1 MVYLDYIYLRH
12 FMQKNIFRVNG
23 SFLSVSPAIIFLLL
37 FFVIPFVVLVY
48 FSLLPMDQG
57 KIIGGPSF
65 ETYRKLLSDPY
76 TYYLFGR
83 TIGLSSLV
91 TLLCVLFGYPVA
103 FIFSK
108 IKQPALKSIIL
119 VIVSAPLL
127 TSSLILSF
135 GWIIILGK
143 FGLANELLQTLNIID
158 TPIKILYTM
167 NAVIIGLTQVHLPF
181 MIVPLIST
189 LQKLPQDLEDAAAD
203 LGATKWQT
211 FWMVTL
217 PQSVPSITSG
227 MSLVFVLIYTAFT
240 VPSLMGGSAMKIVSV
255 YIWNNISMLYWDTAA
270 AYASILLLTSLIIIS
285 VFNYVS
291 RRMTAWQR
299 S

>member
-1 MVYLDYIYLRH
+1 MSKKILRG
-12 FMQKNIFRVNG
+12 RG
-23 SFLSVSPAIIFLLL
+23 SFLGVSPAVIFLLL
-37 FFVIPFVVLVY
+37 FFVAPFLVLLY
-48 FSLLPMDQG
+48 FSLLTMDQG
-57 KIIGGPSF
+57 KIISGPSF
-65 ETYRKLLSDPY
+65 VQYTKLLSDPY

-83 TIGLSSLV
+83 TIGLSVLV

-108 IKQPALKSIIL
+108 IKNNALKSIIL

-127 TSSLILSF
+127 TSSLVLSF

-143 FGLANELLQTLNIID
+143 FGLANELLQTLGIID

-167 NAVIIGLTQVHLPF
+167 KAVIIGLTQVHLPF

-217 PQSVPSITSG
+217 PQSIPSITSG

-285 VFNYVS
+285 GFNYVS

>member
-1 MVYLDYIYLRH
+1 
-12 FMQKNIFRVNG
+12 MQSRLFKGKG
-23 SFLSVSPAIIFLLL
+23 SILGVSPAIIFLLL
-37 FFVIPFVVLVY
+37 FFVAPFLVLLY
-48 FSLLPMDQG
+48 FSLLTMQDG
-57 KIIGGPSF
+57 KVISGPSF
-65 ETYRKLLSDPY
+65 ARYVELLSDSY

-83 TIGLSSLV
+83 TIALSVLV

-108 IKQPALKSIIL
+108 IKQPVLKTIIL

-127 TSSLILSF
+127 TSSLVLSF
-135 GWIIILGK
+135 GWIVILGK
-143 FGLANELLQTLNIID
+143 FGLANELLVALNIIEN
-158 TPIKILYTM
+158 PLKILFTM
-167 NAVIIGLTQVHLPF
+167 NAVVIGLTQVHLPF

-189 LQKLPQDLEDAAAD
+189 LQKLPQDMEDAAAD

-240 VPSLMGGSAMKIVSV
+240 VPSLMGGSAMRIVSV
-255 YIWNNISMLYWDTAA
+255 YIWNNISMLNWDVAA
-270 AYASILLLTSLIIIS
+270 ALSSLLLLTSLIIVS
-285 VFNYVS
+285 GFNYVS

-299 S
+299 